1 MILILDIMTI
11 EDLTQI
17 CSRLKGVTTDIKWK
31 DHLCFNIGEKIFLIT
46 SPESLPLTA
55 SFKVSDEDFLTLSE
69 REGIH
74 SVNISPFVKL
84 SLLRA

>member
-1 MILILDIMTI
+1 MEALSDSLRM
-11 EDLTQI
+11 ELT
-17 CSRLKGVTTDIKWK
+17 CKGVTTDIKWK

-84 SLLRA
+84 SLLEHDSLEQ

>member
-1 MILILDIMTI
+1 MEALSDSLRM
-11 EDLTQI
+11 ELT
-17 CSRLKGVTTDIKWK
+17 CKGVTTDIKWK

-46 SPESLPLTA
+46 SPDNLPLTA

-69 REGIH
+69 REGIP

-84 SLLRA
+84 SLLEHDSLEH